1 LASCDTLLLRLDPTL
16 VEAFYKLGLDDP
28 VLTTLLQDVD
38 SAERI
43 RDFRNAI
50 FHFNR
55 ADDVRIK
62 RFRWGNEGE
71 GN

>member
-43 RDFRNAI
+43 AISVTRFFISIGRTTFESNDFDGGTRETRN
-50 FHFNR
+50 
-55 ADDVRIK
+55 
-62 RFRWGNEGE
+62 
-71 GN
+71 